1 MIPRD
6 HPRYRSLIT
15 REHLASCA
23 REGIVTLEGLTAHG
37 RGEAFDYLLG
47 ERTTES
53 ARLAEETAAA
63 LLRTARR
70 PLFSVNG
77 NTAALAAREIALFQE
92 ATSGIPVEVNL
103 FHRTEDRVQKITAY
117 LEDHGVRV
125 LSGPAERLLPLSH
138 DRAWCLREGL
148 YAADTVLV
156 PLEDGDRAAALRSM
170 GKRVIAI
177 DLNPLSRTAQA
188 ATLTIVDE
196 LTRAL
201 PHITEAFPRLTVE
214 ECARLTV
221 ALDNRSF
228 LNSALEEMKR
238 RLAHGLD

>member
-1 MIPRD
+1 
-6 HPRYRSLIT
+6 L
-15 REHLASCA
+15 A

-47 ERTTES
+47 ERTTAS
-53 ARLAEETAAA
+53 ALMAEQTAAA

-77 NTAALAAREIALFQE
+77 NTAALAAPEIALFQE
-92 ATSGIPVEVNL
+92 ATSGIPIEVNL
-103 FHRTEDRVQKITAY
+103 FHRTEERVQKITAY
-117 LEDHGVRV
+117 LEQYGVRV
-125 LSGPAERLLPLSH
+125 LEGPAERLLPISH
-138 DRAWCLREGL
+138 DRAYCLREGL
-148 YAADTVLV
+148 FAADTVLV
-156 PLEDGDRAAALRSM
+156 PLEDGDRAAALRHM

-177 DLNPLSRTAQA
+177 DLNPLSRTARS

-201 PHITEAFPRLTVE
+201 PRITASFPRLSVE
-214 ECARLTV
+214 DCARLT
-221 ALDNRSF
+221 ASLDNRSF

-238 RLAHGLD
+238 RLDHGLD